1 MNDAQLLLYYYDDG
15 LPPEEREAIRTAI
28 ERDALVAAR
37 YRRLEKDLAAL
48 AADRPVPLPE
58 DLRQRLHATV
68 DRAAD
73 LERGREG
80 RRAPRA
86 HWSSFLLG
94 AGMAAAL
101 AAAIG
106 LGLREPGM
114 PVPAGGEPLAD
125 AVSEETPA
133 GPAFARAMQVYFR
146 DSSLELQ
153 GLPDAGN
160 GERTDL
166 VLQLIAQ
173 NRAFARLAVENE
185 APDLARVLRAFEPI
199 LTRLAA
205 EDITAEE
212 SEALR
217 AQLAFEL
224 NVMLTKLT
232 REASEYVTPTEQET

>member
-15 LPPEEREAIRTAI
+15 LSAQEREAIRVAI
-28 ERDALVAAR
+28 ERDELVAAR

-48 AADRPVPLPE
+48 AAEPGERVPE
-58 DLRQRLHATV
+58 DLRQRLHAAV

-73 LERGREG
+73 LERGREV
-80 RRAPRA
+80 RRPARS

-94 AGMAAAL
+94 AGLAAAL
-101 AAAIG
+101 AAAVG
-106 LGLREPGM
+106 LGLRQAGT
-114 PVPAGGEPLAD
+114 PAPPDLTPMAD
-125 AVSEETPA
+125 AGTVAEEPE
-133 GPAFARAMQVYFR
+133 PAFERAMQVYFR

-153 GLPDAGN
+153 DLPDAGN
-160 GERTDL
+160 GERTEL
-166 VLQLIAQ
+166 IMQLIKQ
-173 NRAFARLAVENE
+173 NRAFARLAVDNR

-205 EDITAEE
+205 HDITAEE
-212 SEALR
+212 SEQLR
-217 AQLAFEL
+217 AKLAFEL

>member
-1 MNDAQLLLYYYDDG
+1 
-15 LPPEEREAIRTAI
+15 
-28 ERDALVAAR
+28 
-37 YRRLEKDLAAL
+37 
-48 AADRPVPLPE
+48 
-58 DLRQRLHATV
+58 
-68 DRAAD
+68 
-73 LERGREG
+73 
-80 RRAPRA
+80 
-86 HWSSFLLG
+86 
-94 AGMAAAL
+94 
-101 AAAIG
+101 
-106 LGLREPGM
+106 
-114 PVPAGGEPLAD
+114 
-125 AVSEETPA
+125 
-133 GPAFARAMQVYFR
+133 MQVYFR

-160 GERTDL
+160 GERTEL

-232 REASEYVTPTEQET
+232 REASEYITPTEQET